1 MENQNKASGIKVLG
15 WILGGALV
23 VSTALACI
31 VIYQAR
37 ANQDTLTVTGS
48 TKKPVVSDQVKW
60 GMQITR
66 NSTAGTLA
74 GGATL
79 LQKDA
84 GLVKDFLMKNGV
96 TADQITIAPPMTN
109 EIWQQDTNA
118 EKRYGM
124 SQQITVTSPDVV
136 KMGELAKNTQPLL
149 SQGVLFTTSYFSYNY
164 TKLADMR
171 VSMLA
176 DAVADAK
183 ARASEIAKA
192 GGKKVGSLKSAS
204 SGVVQLLA
212 VGSTDVSDGG
222 SYNTAE
228 INKEVMVTVKAVF
241 GVK

>member
-1 MENQNKASGIKVLG
+1 MEDQNKASGIKVLG

-23 VSTALACI
+23 LSTALASA

-37 ANQDTLTVTGS
+37 AGQDTLTVTGS
-48 TKKPVVSDQVKW
+48 TKKPVVSDQIKW

-66 NSTAGTLA
+66 NATAGTLA
-74 GGATL
+74 QAGTL
-79 LQKDA
+79 LQKDSV
-84 GLVKDFLMKNGV
+84 LVKDFLVKNGA
-96 TADQITIAPPMTN
+96 TTEQITIAPPMTM
-109 EIWQQDTNA
+109 EVWQQDGNA
-118 EKRYGM
+118 EKKY
-124 SQQITVTSPDVV
+124 SITQQIIVTSSEVD
-136 KMGELAKNTQPLL
+136 KMSELAKNTQPLL
-149 SQGVLFTTSYFSYNY
+149 AQGVLFSTSYFNYNY

-176 DAVADAK
+176 DAIADAK

-192 GGKKVGSLKSAS
+192 GGKKVGTLKSAS
-204 SGVVQLLA
+204 SGVVQVLA

-241 GVK
+241 GVR